1 MSDGDGDQGNSKTLK
16 ITLSPTKLTSDIAKE
31 KTQQQQNQLLI
42 QQNQLLIQ
50 QNQLII
56 IEKEKEAK
64 LAIIEK
70 EKEAKLAIIDKEK
83 EAKLAIIDKEKE
95 AKEKEK
101 EAKLAIIEKE
111 KELLVEQN
119 SKRMKLAHGPPSS
132 SSFIEEQSRAI
143 SERGFFNTYAKHIKS
158 FEINSLLHDNNH
170 FNDNDDLDD
179 QLKNCIEDYHRLTSS
194 SNMLEANIQNAFDKL
209 IVSLLSILN
218 KDTSLKYLPT
228 YKKKYLEGRAPDC
241 TFIYKNVNI
250 VIDGQCKCLQD
261 VAVCLGEIKSSSTF
275 ITDAESIGQLLL
287 NLTILLRNQTRE
299 RIYGFLINIKYI
311 RFYYVE
317 KKPYSDLYDFY
328 QSESF
333 KLFNDLSETSSSSS
347 SSSVN
352 MKTTS
357 EQSKTSYINEHTWK
371 IFLKF
376 LTMKTE
382 FYQYTAL
389 NINPNDYLY
398 DDKYSIQRKLGG
410 GLTSMVYLLKKNNN
424 NYSKIGPSH
433 PVIKISKGNKFIIF
447 SKQLEPLESL
457 TLTHSQQLIDIIQHL
472 YDSFILHRDLRPE
485 NLMYDKSHQH
495 LKLID
500 FGFATIY
507 QKNEMTKRLPIE
519 GTITYAGQ
527 KFLEHY
533 LKFSFESSFERL
545 YDYEQTFDL
554 QCALNVIMYMTNSK
568 IKNEINSMKQFLD
581 TKEKALASLEYWEKL
596 KKNDRNYFDLLEL
609 INKSKFDDFARLKS
623 ADFNDIRTAMKEL
636 FPKEQK

>member
-1 MSDGDGDQGNSKTLK
+1 MSNGDQGNSKTLE
-16 ITLSPTKLTSDIAKE
+16 ITLSPTKRALDIAKK
-31 KTQQQQNQLLI
+31 KTQQQQNKLLIQENKLLI

-50 QNQLII
+50 QNQLLI

-70 EKEAKLAIIDKEK
+70 EKEAKEK
-83 EAKLAIIDKEKE
+83 EQKAKLAII
-95 AKEKEK
+95 EKEK

-111 KELLVEQN
+111 KELVVEQN

-132 SSFIEEQSRAI
+132 SSFIEELSRAI
-143 SERGFFNTYAKHIKS
+143 SKPGFFNTYAKHIKS
-158 FEINSLLHDNNH
+158 FKINYLLHDNNH

-179 QLKNCIEDYHRLTSS
+179 QLKNCIEDYLRLTSS
-194 SNMLEANIQNAFDKL
+194 SIMLKANIQNAFDKL

-218 KDTSLKYLPT
+218 KDTSLKYLRT
-228 YKKKYLEGRAPDC
+228 CKKNYLEGRAPDC

-250 VIDGQCKCLQD
+250 DIDEQCECLQD
-261 VAVCLGEIKSSSTF
+261 VTVCLGEIKSSSNP
-275 ITDAESIGQLLL
+275 ITDTDSIGQLLFY
-287 NLTILLRNQTRE
+287 LTILLLKQTRE

-311 RFYYVE
+311 RFYYAE

-328 QSESF
+328 QSKSF
-333 KLFNDLSETSSSSS
+333 KLFNDLFQTS

-352 MKTTS
+352 MKTTN

-433 PVIKISKGNKFIIF
+433 PVIKISKGSKYSRLFKNEVNMI
-447 SKQLEPLESL
+447 KQLENL
-457 TLTHSQQLIDIIQHL
+457 DNFHL
-472 YDSFILHRDLRPE
+472 YFQSIYCSSDEGNICL
-485 NLMYDKSHQH
+485 LMFLLTFSICSKS
-495 LKLID
+495 
-500 FGFATIY
+500 
-507 QKNEMTKRLPIE
+507 IE
-519 GTITYAGQ
+519 
-527 KFLEHY
+527 
-533 LKFSFESSFERL
+533 
-545 YDYEQTFDL
+545 
-554 QCALNVIMYMTNSK
+554 
-568 IKNEINSMKQFLD
+568 
-581 TKEKALASLEYWEKL
+581 
-596 KKNDRNYFDLLEL
+596 KK
-609 INKSKFDDFARLKS
+609 K
-623 ADFNDIRTAMKEL
+623 T
-636 FPKEQK
+636 Q